1 MFSNFIWDVG
11 MDAGDRDNRVDILL
25 SWREPEFDGS
35 RRDDSGN
42 DKRTSPFV
50 VQLLH
55 GVVGRVV
62 LET

>member
-1 MFSNFIWDVG
+1 MFSNFIQDVG
-11 MDAGDRDNRVDILL
+11 MDAGDGDDRVDIFLL
-25 SWREPEFDGS
+25 WRELEFDGS
-35 RRDDSGN
+35 RRDDFGN

-55 GVVGRVV
+55 GVVRRVV

>member
-11 MDAGDRDNRVDILL
+11 MDAGDGDDRVDILL

-35 RRDDSGN
+35 RRDDFGN
-42 DKRTSPFV
+42 DERTSPFV

-55 GVVGRVV
+55 GAVGRVV